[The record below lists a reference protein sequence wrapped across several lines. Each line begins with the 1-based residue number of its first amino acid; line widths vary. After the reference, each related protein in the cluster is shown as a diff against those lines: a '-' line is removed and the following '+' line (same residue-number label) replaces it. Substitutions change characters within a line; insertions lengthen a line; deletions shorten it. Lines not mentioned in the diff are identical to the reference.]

1 MLENLF
7 FIKKGPKENDTQV
20 LNSSIYDSKNGK
32 SVIEKSRTIM
42 MNIIDR
48 KSKEELQKR
57 KEHKFIDQTEE
68 SYFKQLK

>member
-1 MLENLF
+1 VLENLF
-7 FIKKGPKENDTQV
+7 FIKKGPQESDTQV
-20 LNSSIYDSKNGK
+20 LNSSIYDSKNEK

-48 KSKEELQKR
+48 KSKEELKKR

-68 SYFKQLK
+68 SYFK